1 MTIES
6 NTYIYIYIH
15 TFLSNTCKLLTCIN
29 KSFWNLLSIRF
40 RRLSQLLLSLDTW
53 NDRRYSSKTTW
64 HKTKNYVMYSAWI
77 MKRSIVKR
85 SKILKQ
91 TSIRKRFKNI
101 NGIVTVKN
109 NFKNTKSWCTIILL
123 KILNMTIRK
132 LSIRIKKCHT
142 VVGIGTTQ
150 NINKV
155 YSIRVY
161 NTMCR

>member
-1 MTIES
+1 MMIES
-6 NTYIYIYIH
+6 NTYILYIH
-15 TFLSNTCKLLTCIN
+15 TFLSNTCKLLTWIN

-40 RRLSQLLLSLDTW
+40 RRLSQLFLSLDTR
-53 NDRRYSSKTTW
+53 NDHRYSSKTTR
-64 HKTKNYVMYSAWI
+64 HKTKNCVMYSTWI

-109 NFKNTKSWCTIILL
+109 NFKNTKSRYTIILL
-123 KILNMTIRK
+123 KIFYMTIRK
-132 LSIRIKKCHT
+132 LSTYKKMAYSWYRYKCT
-142 VVGIGTTQ
+142 SY
-150 NINKV
+150 NIKV
-155 YSIRVY
+155 YTTHVC